1 MIKMT
6 GYRILV
12 KLDNLI
18 TTTESGIVTVAPD
31 KEKLE
36 KTGIHRGIVIDVGP
50 CAWKAFREV
59 DEKGK
64 EHNGETWCKP
74 GDYVIFAR
82 SAGRFIYDP
91 FEDKEDN
98 KNEYIVMNDED
109 IIAIMTEG
117 SNPTFK
123 KPEVS

>member
-1 MIKMT
+1 MIKTT
-6 GYRILV
+6 GYRVLV
-12 KLDNLI
+12 KLDILE
-18 TTTESGIVTVAPD
+18 TTTPSGIVTVAPD

-36 KTGIHRGIVIDVGP
+36 KTGIHRGIVINIGP

-59 DEKGK
+59 DEQGK
-64 EHNGETWCKP
+64 EHNGENWCKP

-91 FEDKEDN
+91 FEEETDL

-109 IIAIMTEG
+109 IIAIITEG
-117 SNPTFK
+117 ENPSFE
-123 KPEVS
+123 KPEVN